1 MCGRYTLSTA
11 DGGRLADRFD
21 TSDFPSPASGMLQ
34 RFNVCPGEQVLA
46 VDADRQVKPLTWG
59 LRMRGAKAP
68 APINAR
74 AETAATRPLFAS
86 LIAGAGGR
94 CLVPADGWYEWL
106 RAERRGPRPAPFHH
120 RVDGGELFA
129 FAGLH
134 ARDSVAILTTT
145 PNAVCARLHDRM
157 PVVLAGADAEAA
169 WLDPATSAEDAAALL
184 VPLAAGRVSV
194 APASARV
201 NRAGVEGAELLEAE
215 PTLF

>member
-21 TSDFPSPASGMLQ
+21 AREFPSPAAGMLQ

-46 VDADRQVKPLTWG
+46 VDAGRRVRPLVWG
-59 LRMRGAKAP
+59 LRARGAKAP

-74 AETAATRPLFAS
+74 AETAATRPMFAA
-86 LIAGAGGR
+86 LIAEASGR

-106 RAERRGPRPAPFHH
+106 RSERRGPRPAPFRHT
-120 RVDGGELFA
+120 VDGGELFA

-157 PVVLAGADAEAA
+157 PVVLAGPEAEAA
-169 WLDPATSAEDAAALL
+169 WLDPQTSAEDAAELL
-184 VPLAAGRVSV
+184 VPLEAERVSV

-201 NRAGVEGAELLEAE
+201 NRAGVEGAELLLAE

>member
-21 TSDFPSPASGMLQ
+21 TRDFPAPASALLQ
-34 RFNVCPGEQVLA
+34 RFNVCPGEEVLA
-46 VDADRQVKPLTWG
+46 VDADRRVRPLMWG
-59 LRMRGAKAP
+59 LRTRGKAP

-74 AETAATRPLFAS
+74 SETAATRPLFAS
-86 LIAGAGGR
+86 LIADARGR

-106 RAERRGPRPAPFHH
+106 RAERRGPRPAPFRHT
-120 RVDGGELFA
+120 VDGGELFA

-134 ARDSVAILTTT
+134 ARDSVAILTTA

-157 PVVLAGADAEAA
+157 PVVLAGPEAEAA
-169 WLDPATSAEDAAALL
+169 WLDPETSAEDAAELLLALDDE
-184 VPLAAGRVSV
+184 RVSV

-201 NRAGVEGAELLEAE
+201 NRAGVEGPELLAAE

>member
-1 MCGRYTLSTA
+1 MCGRYTLSTS

-21 TSDFPSPASGMLQ
+21 TTDFPSPASAMLH

-46 VDADRQVKPLTWG
+46 VDADRRVRPLLWG
-59 LRMRGAKAP
+59 LRTRGAKGP

-74 AETAATRPLFAS
+74 AESAGTRPLFAP
-86 LIAGAGGR
+86 LIGDAGGR

-106 RAERRGPRPAPFHH
+106 RAERKGPRPVPFHH
-120 RVDGGELFA
+120 TVDGGRLFA

-134 ARDSVAILTTT
+134 TRDSVAILTTT

-157 PVVLAGADAEAA
+157 PVVLAGPEAEAA
-169 WLDPATSAEDAAALL
+169 WLDPDIGAEDAAELL
-184 VPLAAGRVSV
+184 IPLPAERVGV

>member
-1 MCGRYTLSTA
+1 MCGRYTLSIS

-21 TSDFPSPASGMLQ
+21 TRDFPSPGSGMLQ

-46 VDADRQVKPLTWG
+46 VDAERRLRPLLWG
-59 LRMRGAKAP
+59 LRTRGGKAP

-74 AETAATRPLFAS
+74 AETAAARPLFAP
-86 LIAGAGGR
+86 LIAEAGGR
-94 CLVPADGWYEWL
+94 CLIPADGWYEWL

-120 RVDGGELFA
+120 TVDGGAVFA

-157 PVVLAGADAEAA
+157 PVVLAGPEAEAA
-169 WLDPATSAEDAAALL
+169 WLDPDTTAEEAAELL
-184 VPLAAGRVSV
+184 VPLDSERVAV

-201 NRAGVEGAELLEAE
+201 NRAGVEGADLLVAE

>member
-1 MCGRYTLSTA
+1 MCGRYTLSIH
-11 DGGRLADRFD
+11 DGGRIADRFD
-21 TSDFPSPASGMLQ
+21 TRDFPAPASGMLG

-46 VDADRQVKPLTWG
+46 VDADRVIRPLWWG
-59 LRMRGAKAP
+59 LRLPGAKAP

-74 AETAATRPLFAS
+74 AETAGAKPMFSS
-86 LIAGAGGR
+86 LIAEARGR

-120 RVDGGELFA
+120 TVDGGEPFA

-157 PVVLAGADAEAA
+157 PVVLAGPEAEAL
-169 WLDPATSAEDAAALL
+169 WLDPGASAEDAAALL
-184 VPLAAGRVSV
+184 VPLAAERVAV

-201 NRAGVEGAELLEAE
+201 NSAGVEGAELLMAE

>member
-1 MCGRYTLSTA
+1 MCGRYTLTTA

-21 TSDFPSPASGMLQ
+21 TRDFPAPAAGMLQ

-46 VDADRQVKPLTWG
+46 VDAGRRIRPLVWG
-59 LRMRGAKAP
+59 LRAGSPKAP

-74 AETAATRPLFAS
+74 AETAATRPMFAS
-86 LIAGAGGR
+86 LIGEASGR

-106 RAERRGPRPAPFHH
+106 RSERRGTRPAPFRHT
-120 RVDGGELFA
+120 VDGGRLFA

-145 PNAVCARLHDRM
+145 PNAVCSRLHDRM
-157 PVVLAGADAEAA
+157 PVVLGSPEAEAA
-169 WLDPATSAEDAAALL
+169 WLDPGTTAEDAAALL
-184 VPLAAGRVSV
+184 APLDAERVDV

-201 NRAGVEGAELLEAE
+201 NRAGVEGAELLMAE

>member
-21 TSDFPSPASGMLQ
+21 AGDFPAPATAMLQ

-46 VDADRQVKPLTWG
+46 VDADRRMRPLVWG
-59 LRMRGAKAP
+59 LRTRGAKAP

-74 AETAATRPLFAS
+74 AETAATRPMFAS
-86 LIAGAGGR
+86 LIGEASGR

-106 RAERRGPRPAPFHH
+106 RAERKGPRPAPFRHT
-120 RVDGGELFA
+120 VDGGELFA

-145 PNAVCARLHDRM
+145 PNVVCARLHDRM
-157 PVVLAGADAEAA
+157 PVVLASSEAEAA
-169 WLDPATSAEDAAALL
+169 WLDPRTSAEDAAELL
-184 VPLAAGRVSV
+184 VPLDAERVSV
-194 APASARV
+194 EPASARV
-201 NRAGVEGAELLEAE
+201 NRAGVEGAELLVAE